1 MNLVTAS
8 WPLLATMALAIAL
21 GGPYIDWLQ
30 RARMGQSIREEGPES
45 HRAKA
50 GTPTMGGWIFV
61 VPAMGVLL
69 AAGWRNPDAW
79 ALAAV
84 VMAHA
89 AIGGYDDWLIIRK
102 QRNLGLTARQKL
114 ILQIAAAGAYSG
126 YLLWKHPGPA
136 LILPFTHA
144 ALPLGWLFPVWG
156 TFVMTGTSNAVN
168 LTDGLDGLAASTAAI
183 AFAGLALAGVTTL
196 GWSAADPGVIAA
208 LALAGGCL
216 GFLWFNGH
224 PARVFMG
231 DTGSL
236 ALGSALAAIALSG
249 HAELWLLVIGGVFVA
264 ETLSVIAQV
273 TSFKTTGKRIFK
285 MSPLHHHF
293 ELSGWAET
301 QVVQRFGLVA
311 IALAIAAIAWF

>member
-1 MNLVTAS
+1 MNLVTLT
-8 WPLLATMALAIAL
+8 WPLLATLGLSLAM
-21 GGPYIDWLQ
+21 GGPYIGWLQ

-45 HRAKA
+45 HKSKA

-61 VPAMGVLL
+61 LPALIVLL
-69 AAGWRNPDAW
+69 FAGWPDPDTW
-79 ALAAV
+79 ALAGV
-84 VMAHA
+84 VLAHA

-114 ILQIAAAGAYSG
+114 ALQIVAAAAYSG
-126 YLLWKHPGPA
+126 YLMMRHPDPA
-136 LILPFTHA
+136 VTLPFTHA
-144 ALPLGWLFPVWG
+144 TIPLGWLFPLWG
-156 TFVMTGTSNAVN
+156 TLVMTGTSNAVN
-168 LTDGLDGLAASTAAI
+168 LTDGLDGLAASTASVALG
-183 AFAGLALAGVTTL
+183 ALALAGVMTL
-196 GWSAADPGVIAA
+196 GWSPTSPGVIAA

-236 ALGSALAAIALSG
+236 ALGSALAGIALAG
-249 HAELWLLVIGGVFVA
+249 HAELWLLAIGGVFVA
-264 ETLSVIAQV
+264 ETLSVILQV

-311 IALAIAAIAWF
+311 IALAIATIACF